1 MRLDRFTSKF
11 QLAIAEAQSM
21 ALGRD
26 HQFIEPIHLMF
37 ALLDQEGGST
47 KDLFSKIGINTNELR
62 SKLSQALERLPK
74 VEGADA
80 NVQLSAATINMLNLC
95 DKYAQKRKDQ
105 YISSELFVLAACEDK
120 SELGHLLRLLGLDKA
135 AVEKAIDQIR
145 GGQNVDDPNAE
156 DSRQALNKY
165 TVDLT
170 ARAEAGKLD
179 PVIGRDEEIRRCIQV
194 CSAALKITRY

>member
-37 ALLDQEGGST
+37 ALLNQEGGST
-47 KDLFSKIGINTNELR
+47 KDLFSKIGVNTNELR

-74 VEGADA
+74 VDGVDA
-80 NVQLSAATINMLNLC
+80 NVQLSAATINLLNLC

-120 SELGHLLRLLGLDKA
+120 SELGHLLRLLGCR
-135 AVEKAIDQIR
+135 QS
-145 GGQNVDDPNAE
+145 GGGK
-156 DSRQALNKY
+156 SH
-165 TVDLT
+165 
-170 ARAEAGKLD
+170 RANPWWPECG
-179 PVIGRDEEIRRCIQV
+179 
-194 CSAALKITRY
+194 